1 MTGSNDQDDKQEE
14 VYRLSSDLQ
23 ATAIS
28 VQTGD
33 DLADLLEVVVRLSGL
48 VNGRVDEMRNAFE
61 ASDWNRRAQDR
72 VEMRPSS
79 GKSWAILDSGTLS
92 ACASR
97 PTVSK
102 PRVCQFWPG
111 V

>member
-61 ASDWNRRAQDR
+61 ASDWNRRA
-72 VEMRPSS
+72 
-79 GKSWAILDSGTLS
+79 
-92 ACASR
+92 
-97 PTVSK
+97 
-102 PRVCQFWPG
+102 
-111 V
+111 